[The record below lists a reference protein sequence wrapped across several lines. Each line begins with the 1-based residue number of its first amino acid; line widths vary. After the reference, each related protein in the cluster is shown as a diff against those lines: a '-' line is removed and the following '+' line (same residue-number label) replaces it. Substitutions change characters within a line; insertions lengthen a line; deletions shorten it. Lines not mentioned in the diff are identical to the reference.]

1 MTINSQQYANLA
13 DHSYDRHGNMAQ
25 LAARQE
31 VIEIEGID
39 YKVLDHVDNPRNG
52 YQGTIYQ
59 RVDTGEIVVAHRG
72 TEFDREPLQDGLTDA
87 GMVVSRHNAQVDDAI
102 GLTRRAREY
111 ASDPA
116 MVERYGHA
124 PEVSVT
130 GHSLGGALAQVTAHH
145 YDLRGETFNAYG
157 AVSLNRRIPE
167 GGDQVVN
174 HVMATDPV
182 SAASPHY
189 GQVRIYAQP
198 DEIGRLHTSGYH
210 DNRIVDALVSDLPL
224 VAAGRSFGAHSMHHF
239 LNVDGD
245 GRPDVSSLRDPEARR
260 LAGEHE
266 RMIGDY
272 RGDVEDLRR
281 GVTNISRGPA
291 GWVQDGVDWL
301 RGPVPAGEG
310 AREERERSPAAA
322 DAHSRLDRLLAGQVD
337 PATRESWDREVAAH
351 RERME
356 PGREQENELIRNQA
370 HQPQQMEMGR

>member
-1 MTINSQQYANLA
+1 MSMDSQQYANLA
-13 DHSYDRHGNMAQ
+13 AHSYDADGNLAQ
-25 LAARQE
+25 LAANRE
-31 VIEIEGID
+31 VVAIRGEQ
-39 YKVLDHVDNPRNG
+39 YQVLEHMDNPRNG

-59 RVDTGEIVVAHRG
+59 RLDTGEIVVAHRG

-87 GMVVSRHNAQVDDAI
+87 GMVVSRYNAQVDDAI

-111 ASDPA
+111 ANDP
-116 MVERYGHA
+116 ETIRQYGHA

-167 GGDQVVN
+167 GGERVVN

-210 DNRIVDALVSDLPL
+210 DNRIVDALVADLPL

-245 GRPDVSSLRDPEARR
+245 GRADVSSLRDPEARR

-272 RGDVEDLRR
+272 RGDIEGLRR

-322 DAHSRLDRLLAGQVD
+322 DAHSRLDKLLSGQVD
-337 PATRESWDREVAAH
+337 PASRDAWDREVAAH

-356 PGREQENELIRNQA
+356 PAREQEHELM
-370 HQPQQMEMGR
+370 QQQVKQSQYELGR

>member
-13 DHSYDRHGNMAQ
+13 DHSYDRQGNMAQ

-39 YKVLDHVDNPRNG
+39 YKVLDHMDNPDNG

-87 GMVVSRHNAQVDDAI
+87 GMVVSRYNVQIDDAI

-116 MVERYGHA
+116 MTERYGHA

-210 DNRIVDALVSDLPL
+210 DNRIVDALVTDLPL

-245 GRPDVSSLRDPEARR
+245 GRADASSLRDPEARR

-281 GVTNISRGPA
+281 GVTNISRGPG
-291 GWVQDGVDWL
+291 GWVRDGVDWL
-301 RGPVPAGEG
+301 RGPVQAGEG
-310 AREERERSPAAA
+310 AREEREHGSAA
-322 DAHSRLDRLLAGQVD
+322 DAHSRLDRLMAGQVD
-337 PATRESWDREVAAH
+337 PAARESWDREVAAH

-356 PGREQENELIRNQA
+356 PAREQETELARNQA